1 MIHERLKTLRKELGL
16 TQQEFAER
24 INLRRNSIAQIELGY
39 RNPSGAVLALICK
52 TFNVNE
58 TWLRTG
64 EGEMFAKAPTD
75 IVGEVAEKLGLNEF
89 EQLILNAYVKLPK
102 QLRDAFCV
110 GMREGIFRANP
121 VLSIE
126 KTAPADAEAESKLVI
141 KPAVARGGESSAV
154 NQVSKEE
161 EDAVLPPKYTG
172 DM

>member
-1 MIHERLKTLRKELGL
+1 MNNRIRELRKALGLSQDEFAGKLGL
-16 TQQEFAER
+16 TRGA
-24 INLRRNSIAQIELGY
+24 ITNIELHKTK
-39 RNPSGAVLALICK
+39 PKPLLVDLICA
-52 TFNVNE
+52 TYNVNAH
-58 TWLRTG
+58 WLRTG

-75 IVGEVAEKLGLNEF
+75 IVSEVAEKLGLNEF

-110 GMREGIFRANP
+110 GMREGVFRANP